1 MSLLDSIKSQV
12 TGALGGQ
19 NAAGGADWMGVIGN
33 LINNPQTGG
42 LQGLAEKL
50 SGLLPQVVNQLTP
63 IGCVPEQ
70 GDLLSKGMGMLSSFL
85 K

>member
-1 MSLLDSIKSQV
+1 
-12 TGALGGQ
+12 
-19 NAAGGADWMGVIGN
+19 

-63 IGCVPEQ
+63 TGSVPEQ
-70 GDLLSKGMGMLSSFL
+70 GDLLSKGMGMLSSFM